1 MKEEEILE
9 KFHELAYLKAHVMA
23 TLKVAITMWRWKPC
37 KNDNFTTFH
46 NVHKVELTWSRG

>member
-1 MKEEEILE
+1 
-9 KFHELAYLKAHVMA
+9 MA